1 MQRPALDEIYQTL
14 RINYKIAQ
22 DQVSSAQS
30 ESLYFILY
38 VP

>member
-14 RINYKIAQ
+14 RINYKIVQ
-22 DQVSSAQS
+22 DQVSPAQS
-30 ESLYFILY
+30 ESLLLILY